1 MKKLLLIDDD
11 PIMTEAA
18 REILEMLDTPVL
30 IAHDGHEGIR
40 LFAANRQEI
49 GLVVLDFMMP
59 GISGEET
66 LQRLRE
72 IDPTVPV
79 LMSSGYDTRSLA
91 VTYGVGSMR
100 KPYGI
105 KQLEQVVSKY
115 LAD

>member
-1 MKKLLLIDDD
+1 MKTLLLIDDD
-11 PIMTEAA
+11 PVMTEAA
-18 REILEMLDTPVL
+18 RDIMEMLDTPIRV
-30 IAHDGHEGIR
+30 AHDGHEGIR
-40 LFAANRQEI
+40 LYAANQQEI

-66 LQRLRE
+66 LKGLRE
-72 IDPTVPV
+72 IDPAVPV

-105 KQLEQVVSKY
+105 KQLEQVVGKY
-115 LAD
+115 LTD

>member
-1 MKKLLLIDDD
+1 MKTLLLIDDD
-11 PIMTEAA
+11 PVMTEAA
-18 REILEMLDTPVL
+18 REILEMLDTPAL

-49 GLVVLDFMMP
+49 GLVVLDFIMP

>member
-1 MKKLLLIDDD
+1 MKTLLLIDDD
-11 PIMTEAA
+11 PVMTEAA
-18 REILEMLDTPVL
+18 REILEMLDTPAL

-105 KQLEQVVSKY
+105 KQLEQLVSKY
-115 LAD
+115 LA